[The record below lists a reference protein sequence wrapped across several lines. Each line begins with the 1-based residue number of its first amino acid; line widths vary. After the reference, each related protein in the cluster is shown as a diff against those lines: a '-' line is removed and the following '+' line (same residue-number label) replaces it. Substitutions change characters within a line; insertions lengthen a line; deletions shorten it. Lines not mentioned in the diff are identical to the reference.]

1 MSAFTYKLSSRP
13 GPITVED
20 YRVRARRA
28 VPDMVWAYVD
38 YGAEDLET
46 LRANRAAFRR
56 YMLKTKVLTGNEAK
70 DLAVTIGGQQISLP
84 VLFAPTGLVGLSHWT
99 GEVGAAQA
107 AERSGTLAI
116 VSTAGSYS
124 FEEVA
129 AGTERNH
136 FFQLYPWVDQNTTH
150 SMMKRA
156 KNDGYAGM
164 FVTVDVPVLGNR
176 ESERKRGM
184 GNPPVVT
191 PARVLNAAVRPRWWV
206 NLLKHQRIS
215 IRNLVE
221 TGGARAAVSSLRSQY
236 RLMRPELNWDDF
248 AWMRDQWDGPLFIK
262 GVLDADDADRAV
274 GLGDKREARGRA
286 PH

>member
-1 MSAFTYKLSSRP
+1 MPAFTYKLSSRP

-46 LRANRAAFRR
+46 LRANRGAFGR
-56 YMLKTKVLTGNEAK
+56 YMLKTKVLTGHEAK
-70 DLAVTIGGQQISLP
+70 DLAVTIGGQQVSLP

-107 AERSGTLAI
+107 AERAGTLAI

-136 FFQLYPWVDQNTTH
+136 FFQLYPWADQNY
-150 SMMKRA
+150 RA
-156 KNDGYAGM
+156 QRAHPLADEAGEGRR
-164 FVTVDVPVLGNR
+164 LR
-176 ESERKRGM
+176 RH
-184 GNPPVVT
+184 
-191 PARVLNAAVRPRWWV
+191 VRHGRRP
-206 NLLKHQRIS
+206 
-215 IRNLVE
+215 
-221 TGGARAAVSSLRSQY
+221 GARQ
-236 RLMRPELNWDDF
+236 P
-248 AWMRDQWDGPLFIK
+248 
-262 GVLDADDADRAV
+262 GVRA
-274 GLGDKREARGRA
+274 
-286 PH
+286 